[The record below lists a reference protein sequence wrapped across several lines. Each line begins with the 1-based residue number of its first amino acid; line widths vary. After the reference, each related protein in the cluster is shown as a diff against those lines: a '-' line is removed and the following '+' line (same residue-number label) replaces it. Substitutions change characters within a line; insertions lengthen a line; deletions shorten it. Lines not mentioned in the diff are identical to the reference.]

1 MLLSSKTPAIVT
13 GGASGLGEATAR
25 MLAAQGCSV
34 SIFDMDSERGEKIA
48 HEIKGLFV
56 STDVSAP
63 DAITTSLKTARAEHG
78 QERICVCCAGIAP
91 GAKTVGKDGAHD
103 AALFLKTIQINLLGV
118 FNMASQS
125 AAGMTKTD
133 PLQSGERGVI
143 INTASIAAYEGQ
155 IGQLAYAASKGGVA
169 SMTLPMA
176 RDLSRN
182 NIRVMAIAPGLFL
195 TPMLQ
200 SLPQDVQDSLG
211 KTIPYPD
218 RLGDPTEFASLVKA
232 IAENPMLN
240 GEVIRL
246 DGALRMAPR

>member
-1 MLLSSKTPAIVT
+1 MHLSSEVAAIVT

-34 SIFDMDSERGEKIA
+34 SIFDMDAERGERIA
-48 HEIKGLFV
+48 KEINGLFV
-56 STDVSAP
+56 HTDVSDP
-63 DAITTSLKTARAEHG
+63 DAIATSLNAARTEHG

-91 GAKTVGKDGAHD
+91 GAKTVGKEGAHD
-103 AALFLKTIQINLLGV
+103 AALFAKTIQINLLGV

-125 AAGMTKTD
+125 AAGMANAD
-133 PLQSGERGVI
+133 PLPTGERGVV

-155 IGQLAYAASKGGVA
+155 VGQVAYAASKGGVA

-200 SLPQDVQDSLG
+200 GLPQDVQDSLG
-211 KTIPYPD
+211 KTVPYPD
-218 RLGDPTEFASLVKA
+218 RLGDPAEFAALVRA
-232 IAENPMLN
+232 IVENPMLN

-246 DGALRMAPR
+246 DGALRMAPK